1 MSSSSMIILQEQAF
15 QEVVFFWLWRTNV
28 NRKQRPYD
36 QPDRNQLGW
45 GYCRLFP
52 SFYRCCN
59 RKSYKIHDNT
69 EIHPSNH
76 TSNGAGNYNGPS
88 PGYGSGWTDT
98 GSATVNRIIRF
109 DSTTETVLASS
120 SNSV

>member
-15 QEVVFFWLWRTNV
+15 QVSGLLLLWRTNV

-36 QPDRNQLGW
+36 QPDRNQLGG

-69 EIHPSNH
+69 EIHTSNH
-76 TSNGAGNYNGPS
+76 TKQRNWSLQWPLSRLWVGMDRYRLC
-88 PGYGSGWTDT
+88 YC
-98 GSATVNRIIRF
+98 
-109 DSTTETVLASS
+109 
-120 SNSV
+120 